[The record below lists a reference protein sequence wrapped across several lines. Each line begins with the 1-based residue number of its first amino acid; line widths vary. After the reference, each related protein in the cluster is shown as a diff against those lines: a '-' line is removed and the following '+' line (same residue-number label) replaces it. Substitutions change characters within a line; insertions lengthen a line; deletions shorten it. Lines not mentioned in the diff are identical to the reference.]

1 MSTNT
6 NKLSHFW
13 QELKRRRVVHV
24 ITVYASATFV
34 IIELINNLAEP
45 LNLPSNLLTIV
56 VIVLAVGFPLAIILS
71 WLYDLTSEGMEKTKP
86 IEELKEGEKTVVP
99 NAWKIATFASF
110 VVIVGLLT
118 FNIIGGTKSLKA
130 GDIQSLVVLP
140 FENYTGDD
148 QLENMVSGMHA
159 LLVGDIG
166 RISEVRV
173 LGKTTS
179 NAYKDVDITASGIA
193 SELNVDAVLEASVMC
208 FGDTICIQ
216 FRLVRTTGEEEQL
229 WIADYKEDKSQIVNL
244 YNQIT
249 KQIADEIMIELTPDE
264 KRLFAKSR
272 TVDRDAYDAYLR
284 SYQYWNDLSLES
296 LNKARDYL
304 NLAIEKDPNWAPLY
318 FGLAQVWAGLSQMGF
333 ESGEIAGPKIFE
345 YLNKALELDP
355 DFPEAH
361 YNTAVIAV
369 WTEWDWEKGEREF
382 LKALEI
388 NPNDVMSR
396 ILYSHLLWILKR
408 YDEAHFH
415 SQMAFELDPMN
426 PYILAMSAMV
436 DEHGR
441 IPQALEKS
449 KKALEIYP
457 DHHFALLAYAEA
469 TDLNGDYKNSFE
481 AELKTWAG
489 LDDEAREDMMAV
501 FKDKGYEEA
510 INTLLRYSE
519 EYAKTNYIGYSEMAE
534 YYYKVG
540 NLEKTIE
547 CWLKA
552 YEMHD
557 PMTPYITLSI
567 GGFDEIKDDPRI
579 KSIVEEMNLPF
590 EAPN

>member
-1 MSTNT
+1 M
-6 NKLSHFW
+6 
-13 QELKRRRVVHV
+13 HV
-24 ITVYASATFV
+24 ITVYASAAFI

-45 LNLPSNLLTIV
+45 LNLPPNLLTIV

-71 WLYDLTSEGMEKTKP
+71 WLYDLTSEGIEKTRP

-99 NAWKIATFASF
+99 NAWKIATYVSF
-110 VVIVGLLT
+110 VVILGLLT

-130 GDIQSLVVLP
+130 GDIQSLIVLP
-140 FENYTGDD
+140 FDNYTGDD

-179 NAYKDVDITASGIA
+179 NAYKDVDISATGIA
-193 SELNVDAVLEASVMC
+193 SELNVDAILEASVMC
-208 FGDTICIQ
+208 LGDSVCIQ

-249 KQIADEIMIELTPDE
+249 KQIADEIMIELTPEE

-272 TVDRDAYDAYLR
+272 TVDRDAYDAYVN
-284 SYQYWNDLSLES
+284 SYRYWNDLSQES
-296 LNKARDYL
+296 LNKALEFL

-318 FGLAQVWAGLSQMGF
+318 GALAQVWVGLAQMNF
-333 ESGEIAGPKIFE
+333 EAPEVAGPKIFE

-355 DFPEAH
+355 DLPDAH
-361 YNTAVIAV
+361 YNKAVIAV

-396 ILYSHLLWILKR
+396 IFYSHLLWILKR

-415 SQMAFELDPMN
+415 SQMAVELDPMN
-426 PYILAMSAMV
+426 PLILALSAMV

-441 IPQALEKS
+441 ISKALEKS
-449 KKALEIYP
+449 KKALEIHP

-469 TDLNGDYKNSFE
+469 THLNGDYKNSFE
-481 AELKTWAG
+481 AELKTWPG
-489 LDDEAREDMMAV
+489 LDEEARDDMMAV
-501 FKDKGYEEA
+501 FMEKGYEEA
-510 INTLLRYSE
+510 INTLLRFSE
-519 EYAKTNYIGYSEMAE
+519 EYAKTNQIGYTEMGE

-557 PMTPYITLSI
+557 PMMPYITLSV

-579 KSIVEEMNLPF
+579 KSIVEEMDLPF

>member
-1 MSTNT
+1 M
-6 NKLSHFW
+6 
-13 QELKRRRVVHV
+13 HV

-45 LNLPSNLLTIV
+45 FNLPPNLLTIV

-71 WLYDLTSEGMEKTKP
+71 WLYDLTSEGIEKTRP
-86 IEELKEGEKTVVP
+86 IEELNEGEKTVVP
-99 NAWKIATFASF
+99 NAWKIATFVSF
-110 VVIVGLLT
+110 VVIVVLLT
-118 FNIIGGTKSLKA
+118 LNIIGGTKGLKA
-130 GDIQSLVVLP
+130 GDIKSLVVLP
-140 FENYTGDD
+140 FDNFTGDD

-166 RISEVRV
+166 RIGEVRV

-179 NAYKDVDITASGIA
+179 NAYKDIDLSATGIA
-193 SELNVDAVLEASVMC
+193 SELNVDAILEASVMC
-208 FGDTICIQ
+208 LGDSVCMQ

-229 WIADYKEDKSQIVNL
+229 WIAEYKEDKSQIVNL

-249 KQIADEIMIELTPDE
+249 KQIADEIMIELSPEE

-272 TVDRDAYDAYLR
+272 TVDRDAYDAYVR
-284 SYQYWNDLSLES
+284 SYMYWNDLSEES
-296 LNKARDYL
+296 LNKAL
-304 NLAIEKDPNWAPLY
+304 EFLIPAVEKDPNWAPLY
-318 FGLAQVWAGLSQMGF
+318 GALAQVWVGLAQMGF
-333 ESGEIAGPKIFE
+333 EAPEVAGPKIFE

-355 DFPEAH
+355 DLPDAH
-361 YNTAVIAV
+361 YNKAVIAV

-396 ILYSHLLWILKR
+396 IFYSHLLWILKR

-415 SQMAFELDPMN
+415 SQMAYELDPMN
-426 PYILAMSAMV
+426 PLVLALSAMV

-449 KKALEIYP
+449 KKALEIHP
-457 DHHFALLAYAEA
+457 DHYFALLAYAEA
-469 TDLNGDYKNSFE
+469 AHLNGDYKNSFE

-489 LDDEAREDMMAV
+489 LDDEGREDMMDV

-510 INTLLRYSE
+510 INTLLKYSE
-519 EYAKTNYIGYSEMAE
+519 EYAKTNYIGYTEMGE

-557 PMTPYITLSI
+557 PMMPYITLSV
-567 GGFDEIKDDPRI
+567 GGFNEIKDDPRI
-579 KSIVEEMNLPF
+579 KSIVEEMDLPF
-590 EAPN
+590 ESPD